1 MIKQLFD
8 IIFSMVVLIIC
19 SPFLLLI
26 SFLIL
31 IIDGKPIL
39 FKQSRSGLNQHPF
52 KFYKFRTM
60 KNKKSEHGSI
70 LQDSDR
76 ITHLGR
82 LLRKTSLD
90 ELPTFINVLKGEM
103 SVVGPRPL
111 LERYL
116 TRYDDFQIRRL
127 KVKPGITGLAQIR
140 GRNNLSWDKKFSY
153 DIYYVDNRNV
163 FLDIKIILIT
173 IFSVLI
179 RKGISPNNQEIMPEF
194 MGSDINEPF
203 NKTKPK

>member
-1 MIKQLFD
+1 MIKRLFD
-8 IIFSMVVLIIC
+8 IIFSMTILIIC
-19 SPFLLLI
+19 SPLLLLI
-26 SFLIL
+26 SLLIL
-31 IIDGKPIL
+31 IFDGKPIL
-39 FKQSRSGLNQHPF
+39 FKQIRSGFNRNPF

-60 KNKKSEHGSI
+60 KNDSQLNRIKLNDSKK
-70 LQDSDR
+70 
-76 ITHLGR
+76 ITPLGR
-82 LLRKTSLD
+82 ILRKTSLD

-194 MGSDINEPF
+194 TGSDINEPF